1 MKIDS
6 QTGEAQAKATETA
19 DKVKQ
24 MNAKVNEI
32 QKTFQR
38 NDVDAAEIKVQ
49 AETVRDLSNNA
60 HDEATKVN
68 H

>member
-1 MKIDS
+1 
-6 QTGEAQAKATETA
+6 
-19 DKVKQ
+19 

-49 AETVRDLSNNA
+49 AETVRDLANNA
-60 HDEATKVN
+60 HDEATKVIQEN
-68 H
+68 YS